1 METKAV
7 NCFAVTKE
15 LFTEG
20 MRQLLADE
28 YRPIAKKA
36 IIAVAVVWVLLAGVT
51 VYLKGHLVFTLI
63 ELAVSL
69 FVCYWLWVL
78 VPKSRIK
85 RAIRAQEGIL
95 GGGER
100 RIEFYEDRL
109 EADKGEGETGLILNY
124 EDVVKVLET
133 PNLLILISSSHL
145 GVMVSKSGF
154 IKGDEN
160 VVRGLL
166 QEWSR

>member
-7 NCFAVTKE
+7 NCFEVTKE

-20 MRQLLADE
+20 MLELLNDE
-28 YRPIAKKA
+28 YRPLAKKA
-36 IIAVAVVWVLLAGVT
+36 IIAVAVVWLLLAGVT

-63 ELAVSL
+63 ELVVSL
-69 FVCYWLWVL
+69 FVCFWLWVI
-78 VPKSRIK
+78 VPKSRVK

-109 EADKGEGETGLILNY
+109 EADKGQGETGLILNY
-124 EDVVKVLET
+124 EDIAKVLES
-133 PNLLILISSSHL
+133 PNLLILISTSHL
-145 GVMVSKSGF
+145 GIMISKKGF

-160 VVRGLL
+160 VVRDLIK
-166 QEWSR
+166 EWSR

>member
-7 NCFAVTKE
+7 NCFTVTKE

-20 MRQLLADE
+20 MQELLNDE
-28 YRPIAKKA
+28 YKPIAKKA
-36 IIAVAVVWVLLAGVT
+36 IIAVAVVWLLLAAVT
-51 VYLKGHLVFTLI
+51 VYLKGRLVFTLI
-63 ELAVSL
+63 ELAVAL

-78 VPKSRIK
+78 VPKNRVK
-85 RAIRAQEGIL
+85 RAIRAQEEIP

-124 EDVVKVLET
+124 EDVAKVLET
-133 PNLLILISSSHL
+133 PNLLILISVNHV

-154 IKGDEN
+154 IKGDEKI
-160 VVRGLL
+160 VRDLL
-166 QEWSR
+166 KEWSR